1 MFNLKRIFKNGNIVD
16 RIFIIVV
23 PVVILFGLKDLALFD
38 TELGSSSIN
47 EMEGLSLENGKD
59 LGESYTEE
67 SNIKET
73 SKNEVDNEEASSDES
88 VIKENIEEK
97 VDMEVNNNEQPYIF
111 FKKSIKGRGRS
122 DEGRSEP
129 NYIGLY
135 GYGVVYDGYDVR
147 KLSLNSI
154 WTFPIYKKI
163 DYDHYE
169 VDGELEHKTII
180 KVISQDWIHK
190 GYGSYSGYLTVIIPG
205 EEDVE
210 YLINVSNFI
219 TNDYWNFNSVYAS
232 TDYGYSVAEYNQTS
246 DKLPVYVNNDIVQ
259 IQDSIKVIIKGKTG
273 MYSSGKVD
281 NDLRQ
286 IEAYY
291 LDENG
296 VERTIFFNEN
306 DLKIIY
312 WFHYKSRNNNRKL

>member
-16 RIFIIVV
+16 RIFIIIV
-23 PVVILFGLKDLALFD
+23 PLVIIFGLSDLSLFNTKLD
-38 TELGSSSIN
+38 SSPIN
-47 EMEGLSLENGKD
+47 EIEELTLDNDKD
-59 LGESYTEE
+59 LGEGYTEE
-67 SNIKET
+67 SDIKET
-73 SKNEVDNEEASSDES
+73 SNKEVENEEVSDEGS
-88 VIKENIEEK
+88 VIKENIE
-97 VDMEVNNNEQPYIF
+97 VNSNNEQPYIF

-147 KLSLNSI
+147 KLSLNST
-154 WTFPIYKKI
+154 WTFPTYKKI

-180 KVISQDWIHK
+180 KVISQDLIHK
-190 GYGSYSGYLTVIIPG
+190 GYGSYDGYLTVIIPG

-210 YLINVSNFI
+210 YLIDVSNFI
-219 TNDYWNFNSVYAS
+219 TNDYWNFNSVYSS

-246 DKLPVYVNNDIVQ
+246 DKLPVYVNNDIAE
-259 IQDSIKVIIKGKTG
+259 IQDGIKVIIKGKTG
-273 MYSSGKVD
+273 TYSSGKVD

-312 WFHYKSRNNNRKL
+312 

>member
-1 MFNLKRIFKNGNIVD
+1 MK
-16 RIFIIVV
+16 
-23 PVVILFGLKDLALFD
+23 
-38 TELGSSSIN
+38 ELN
-47 EMEGLSLENGKD
+47 LENDKD

-67 SNIKET
+67 SNVKEN
-73 SKNEVDNEEASSDES
+73 SNNKVDNEEVSDEES

-97 VDMEVNNNEQPYIF
+97 VDMEVNNNNEQPYIF
-111 FKKSIKGRGRS
+111 LKKSIKGRGRS

-147 KLSLNSI
+147 KLSLNST
-154 WTFPIYKKI
+154 WTFPTYKKI

-180 KVISQDWIHK
+180 KVISQDLTHK
-190 GYGSYSGYLTVIIPG
+190 GYGSYDGYLTVIIPG

-210 YLINVSNFI
+210 YLIDVSNFI
-219 TNDYWNFNSVYAS
+219 TNDYWNFNLVYSS

-246 DKLPVYVNNDIVQ
+246 DKLPVYVNNDIVE
-259 IQDSIKVIIKGKTG
+259 IQDGIKVIIKGKTG
-273 MYSSGKVD
+273 TYLSGKVD

-296 VERTIFFNEN
+296 VEHTVFFNEN

-312 WFHYKSRNNNRKL
+312 